1 MQRYEELRIRVRGV
15 GPGRYLVLANGPV
28 SAADIVEIGDEPAA
42 YRARFEQLISAEM
55 GEAPYGNEPVTSRLR
70 DLGRDVFGLLFG
82 PALTGALA
90 GSYEQ
95 VQQERPPSG
104 LRLRFDLPPELR
116 QLPIETLTA
125 PAALPYQSMGLN
137 FLFSLA
143 RTLHGPQ
150 PGQRLPDPLEEPAH
164 IRLLAAVAS
173 PSGEGLGPVQ
183 YGPELEALG
192 QRLPE
197 VAVQLDVLKKTTR
210 RGLEEALAEQPDRP
224 TILLLIA
231 HGTYD
236 TVRSEGCVYLE
247 SEDGTADRIPGHL
260 LSGMLVRAPHL
271 RLVVLNLCSGAGSSP
286 TEPYSGLAQA
296 LVGSG
301 MPAVV
306 AMHGA
311 VSDGASAAFSPALLQ
326 AVCTNRTID
335 EAVGTAR
342 RSIAEL
348 PGHTA
353 IEWTTP
359 VLFVHEAYRHG
370 WLFKAREI
378 RDDPESGPDPLS
390 EGAAALRAYKEK
402 PGNVSPEDIMAA
414 ARFLRDAG
422 DWDRVRRM
430 TQHQFRK
437 FATERGALGDEA
449 AVELAWPDIEALCA
463 TLATEQD
470 ASGQLALVSAALRGR
485 AHAGLAECLSA
496 EVAAAVRLAGLLGEA
511 RQAEESGDWEEA
523 LRCCTEV
530 LAARPAGF
538 RDAAG
543 SRDAAAEEVDLAG
556 CWAAAD
562 LARTEGRWSM
572 AADGY
577 ALLLA
582 RRPAGYRDAAALA
595 AYCTG
600 RSAEEEGRW
609 AEAVQSY
616 DACTGHLDTAARA
629 ACARGRAAVETGQW
643 ALAQGEF
650 VQAPDDA
657 EARRWRRY
665 CEGRVAEDEGRWAA
679 AVDVFGEDPEFRD
692 SAARALSARAQAAVG
707 AEAWLK
713 ALGALEELRALGE
726 DVGARLADVQAAV
739 FAQAEAAEERGAWQE
754 AAELYAA
761 LPGGEGAG
769 PWPDA
774 RARCRYAKGRIAQ
787 DAEEWEQ
794 AAEFYG
800 AIVQPGTRAQER
812 SSAEGAG
819 ADGADGESGVPV
831 YRDSVAR
838 LHYVLGRACET
849 REQWADA
856 ASHFALVPTHTFDC
870 SDRLLYTRGRA
881 ADTADDW
888 DGVIDG
894 FGRLPDTHR
903 GGDVG
908 ARRHFA
914 RARLAERQGE
924 WGAVLSHLAGTA
936 DDARDGLIGLLR
948 RKAGGR
954 LAEQAGDWA
963 AALGLYSAAEETD
976 EELARLR
983 EYARGRAH
991 EGRGGW
997 TEALAAYA
1005 GLPDAYEDVEV
1016 RSDYVRARLAE
1027 PDSSDPEGWRS
1038 ANEAYGLLP
1047 AEFEDVAQR
1056 AAYARIRLADAEGD
1070 WHCVALIAGEL
1081 GAYRD
1086 AGALGDYA
1094 IARLAEAAGDWQEA
1108 VDAYGRCAG
1117 RRDANGRRAYA
1128 RGRALDAAGQWSAA
1142 IEAYG
1147 PALGVVEHAE
1157 ARWLRLRRLM
1167 DVLPWAD
1174 GLAGEVLVADR
1185 CTLRDETFPYQAL
1198 RSAGITPGSPSEKV
1212 KDATYT
1218 LMEQGAM
1225 SWQARVAWDR
1235 LRIPAQR
1242 MQLDALL
1249 YRVRQP
1255 RALRDELSRIQP
1267 GDPAELLDDLCH
1279 KLPDDAPLL
1288 VCLARDREEA
1298 VGLWEERLRTA
1309 PDDMDTLHAL
1319 TVARYWEAQELE
1331 ESGAWE
1337 HAAVSW
1343 EFALAY
1349 AAALIS
1355 ADGYWVRWLKARAA
1369 CYRQAVAPEDA
1380 GALRWELGRHFAGRM
1395 AAYCAAHA
1403 AAGRTPLV
1411 RAYQGLTATLEIELD
1426 SAGALRE
1433 VGGLPLHDGAGGG
1446 DTLAAGPGYLRMM
1459 GLEGELA
1466 HFVADLDAAGQ
1477 QGGQQGT
1484 GVGEQ
1489 ALRDLRCAFSELA
1502 PAFTAFGRER
1512 FEQANT
1518 LLPEGASLRDLPPE
1532 CPGGHTASAAEAE
1545 GCPGCAAFLKNNP
1558 AYAALTGRRTRLVQ
1572 DTVDLAVRAHLVLA
1586 RTALAHGEQ
1595 GLPRAKEE
1603 WAAAIR
1609 VSVRAA
1615 VAARTK
1621 KAILRMVLGRA
1632 EVLAEESGERMGDCL
1647 DEAVIL
1653 VESAI
1658 PLLRPLGNNDRG
1670 RLEAKLSD
1678 LLSFRGVWRGYTRA
1692 DYGLPR
1698 DHHGSE
1704 DDLRRSLV
1712 LNPESVRA
1720 RNNLVRGL
1728 IFGRAT
1734 RIPREH
1740 RAERL
1745 SVLREALGLLDEGLE
1760 RVPTYAR
1767 YWDTLGEIL
1776 EDLEA
1781 PLLSRLSPRELGE
1794 QIARARE
1801 ETERARGN
1809 PRSRAGELAAEA
1821 ASRQVAGDLPGALH
1835 CLVRATRI
1843 DRTNATVRHDL
1854 MGVID
1859 ALLTSY
1865 GTEEGESAL

>member
-1 MQRYEELRIRVRGV
+1 MQRYEELRIRVRGI

-28 SAADIVEIGDEPAA
+28 SAADIIGIGGEPAA
-42 YRARFEQLISAEM
+42 YRARFEQLVSAEM
-55 GEAPYGNEPVTSRLR
+55 GEEPYGNEPVTSQLR
-70 DLGRDVFGLLFG
+70 ELGRDVFGLLFG
-82 PALTGALA
+82 PALTDALA
-90 GSYEQ
+90 RSLDQ
-95 VQQERPPSG
+95 VQEHRPPSG
-104 LRLRFDLPPELR
+104 IRLRFDLPAELR
-116 QLPIETLTA
+116 ELPVEALTA
-125 PAALPYQSMGLN
+125 PAVLPYQSMGLN
-137 FLFSLA
+137 HLFSLA
-143 RTLHGPQ
+143 RTLHGSP

-164 IRLLAAVAS
+164 IRLLVAVAS
-173 PSGEGLGPVQ
+173 PTGDGLGPVQ
-183 YGPELEALG
+183 SAPELEALG

-197 VAVQLDVLKKTTR
+197 VAVQLDVLRKTTR

-236 TVRSEGCVYLE
+236 DARGEGCVYLE
-247 SEDGTADRIPGHL
+247 SEDGSADRIPGHL
-260 LSGMLVRAPHL
+260 LSGMLVRAPQL

-286 TEPYSGLAQA
+286 VEPYSGLAQA
-296 LVGSG
+296 LVGRG

-311 VSDGASAAFSPALLQ
+311 VSEGASAAFSPALLQ

-342 RSIAEL
+342 RFIADL

-378 RDDPESGPDPLS
+378 RDDPEPGLDPLS
-390 EGAAALRAYKEK
+390 EGAAALRAYQEK
-402 PGNVSPEDIMAA
+402 PGNVSPDDIMAA
-414 ARFLRDAG
+414 ARFLRDGG

-437 FATERGALGDEA
+437 FARERGALRDEA
-449 AVELAWPDIEALCA
+449 AVEMAWPDIEQLCRM
-463 TLATEQD
+463 LAADQETD
-470 ASGQLALVSAALRGR
+470 GQVALVGAALRGK
-485 AHAGLAECLSA
+485 AHAELAECLTA
-496 EVAAAVRLAGLLGEA
+496 EAAGAVRLGGLLDEA
-511 RQAEESGDWEEA
+511 RQAEASGDWTGA
-523 LRCCTEV
+523 HRCYTAV
-530 LAARPAGF
+530 LSERPGGF
-538 RDAAG
+538 RDADERLAV
-543 SRDAAAEEVDLAG
+543 ATEEVDLAA
-556 CWAAAD
+556 CCTAAD
-562 LARTEGRWSM
+562 LARAEGAWSV
-572 AADGY
+572 AAEGY
-577 ALLLA
+577 ARLLA
-582 RRPAGYRDAAALA
+582 RRPDGYGDAAALA

-600 RSAEEEGRW
+600 RDAELEERW
-609 AEAVQSY
+609 AEAVLSY
-616 DACTGHLDTAARA
+616 ESCADHLDTKARA
-629 ACARGRAAVETGQW
+629 AYARGRQAADTDQW
-643 ALAQGEF
+643 ASAQGEF
-650 VQAPDDA
+650 AQAAEDVDA
-657 EARRWRRY
+657 CRWRRY
-665 CEGRVAEDEGRWAA
+665 CEGRIAEDEGRWAA
-679 AVDVFGEDPEFRD
+679 AAEVFGEDPEFRD
-692 SAARALSARAQAAVG
+692 SAVRALSARARAA
-707 AEAWLK
+707 ADEEAWPE
-713 ALGALEELRALGE
+713 ALSALEELRGLGE
-726 DVGARLADVQAAV
+726 DVEARLADVHRAV
-739 FAQAEAAEERGAWQE
+739 YARAEAAEEDEEWPGVVGFCLMLPPEWPGA
-754 AAELYAA
+754 
-761 LPGGEGAG
+761 
-769 PWPDA
+769 A
-774 RARCRYAKGRIAQ
+774 RRLRYANGRIAQ
-787 DAEEWEQ
+787 DAGDWTQ
-794 AAEFYG
+794 AAELYEPVVSLFSEELG
-800 AIVQPGTRAQER
+800 ASP
-812 SSAEGAG
+812 
-819 ADGADGESGVPV
+819 
-831 YRDSVAR
+831 YKDSVAR
-838 LHYVLGRACET
+838 MDYAHGRA
-849 REQWADA
+849 REAREAWADA
-856 ASHFALVPTHTFDC
+856 ARHFALVPSHAFDC
-870 SDRLLYTRGRA
+870 ADRLLYSRGRD
-881 ADTADDW
+881 ADAEGDW

-894 FGRLPDTHR
+894 FGRLPDSYR
-903 GGDVG
+903 GDDVG
-908 ARRHFA
+908 ARRRFA

-924 WGAVLSHLAGTA
+924 WGAVLSHLDGIPDEARAGV
-936 DDARDGLIGLLR
+936 IGLLR

-954 LAEQAGDWA
+954 QAEQAGDWA
-963 AALGLYSAAEETD
+963 AALSLYASGGEAD
-976 EELARLR
+976 EELGRLR

-991 EGRGGW
+991 ACRGAW

-1005 GLPDAYEDVEV
+1005 GLPDSYEDVET

-1027 PDSSDPEGWRS
+1027 PDSADPDGWRT

-1047 AEFEDVAQR
+1047 ADFEDVAQR
-1056 AAYARIRLADAEGD
+1056 AAYARIRLAEAEED
-1070 WHCVALIAGEL
+1070 WHLVALIAGEL
-1081 GAYRD
+1081 GSYRD
-1086 AGALGDYA
+1086 ADTLGDYA
-1094 IARLAEAAGDWQEA
+1094 VARLAEAAGDWQEA
-1108 VDAYGRCAG
+1108 ADAYGRCAG
-1117 RRDANGRRAYA
+1117 RRDATGRRAYT
-1128 RGRALDAAGQWSAA
+1128 RGRALDGAGQWSAA

-1147 PALGVVEHAE
+1147 PARGVVEQAE
-1157 ARWLRLRRLM
+1157 PRWRRLRRLM

-1212 KDATYT
+1212 KEATYT

-1249 YRVRQP
+1249 YQVREP
-1255 RALRDELSRIQP
+1255 RQLREELSRIQP
-1267 GDPAELLDDLCH
+1267 GDAGQLLDDLCR

-1298 VGLWEERLRTA
+1298 IGLWEERLRAA

-1355 ADGYWVRWLKARAA
+1355 ADGYWVRWLKARSA

-1380 GALRWELGRHFAGRM
+1380 GALRWELGRHFAARI
-1395 AAYCAAHA
+1395 ASYSARHL
-1403 AAGRTPLV
+1403 AAGRTQQV
-1411 RAYQGLTATLEIELD
+1411 RAHQGLAAAFEIELD

-1433 VGGLPLHDGAGGG
+1433 VGGLPLRDGTG

-1466 HFVADLDAAGQ
+1466 RFVADLDQA
-1477 QGGQQGT
+1477 GQQGT

-1512 FEQANT
+1512 FEQANS
-1518 LLPEGASLRDLPPE
+1518 LLPDGVSLRDLPPE
-1532 CPGGHTASAAEAE
+1532 CGGGHQDSGADCAD
-1545 GCPGCAAFLKNNP
+1545 CAAFLRDNP
-1558 AYAALTGRRTRLVQ
+1558 AYAALPGRRTRLVQ
-1572 DTVDLAVRAHLVLA
+1572 DTVDLAVRTHLVLA

-1595 GLPRAKEE
+1595 GLPRARDE
-1603 WAAAIR
+1603 WTAAIA

-1647 DEAVIL
+1647 DEAVVL
-1653 VESAI
+1653 VESAL
-1658 PLLRPLGNNDRG
+1658 PLLRPLSSNDRG

-1678 LLSFRGVWRGYTRA
+1678 LLSFRGVWRGYTCA
-1692 DYGLPR
+1692 DYGMPR
-1698 DHHGSE
+1698 DQRGSE

-1728 IFGRAT
+1728 VFGRAT
-1734 RIPREH
+1734 RIPHEH
-1740 RAERL
+1740 QAERL

-1794 QIARARE
+1794 QIARAGA

-1821 ASRQVAGDLPGALH
+1821 AGRQQDGDLWGALH

-1854 MGVID
+1854 MSVID
-1859 ALLTSY
+1859 GLLASFHAADAE
-1865 GTEEGESAL
+1865 GTAP